1 MQAGK
6 AASEGNFIP
15 HVTEWA
21 EWIGKQRLPQL
32 TTSWEQQGLFR
43 DALQA

>member
-15 HVTEWA
+15 HVPEWA
-21 EWIGKQRLPQL
+21 GWIGKQRLPQL
-32 TTSWEQQGLFR
+32 TVSWEQQGLFWG
-43 DALQA
+43 ALQA